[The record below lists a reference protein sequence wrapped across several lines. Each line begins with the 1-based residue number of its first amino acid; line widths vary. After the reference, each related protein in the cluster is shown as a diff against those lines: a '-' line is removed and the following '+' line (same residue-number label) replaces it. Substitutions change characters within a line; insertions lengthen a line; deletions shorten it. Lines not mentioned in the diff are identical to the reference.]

1 MFVALNRDTMRF
13 RGFVVGLVPHQ
24 EIMVSL
30 RCRLDLVLNVD
41 GLWCWGVHEYRHY
54 LAWGLKSAVFYES
67 PWVYICRTV
76 ELFSCWVLVV
86 FSLFCLIRFE
96 KYLLDL
102 LLYWNLLLL
111 SRSMRNFVFP
121 LIRSLSFILYF
132 LISQSTFSD
141 WKVSNEFSNSLI
153 WFLICLPVQYLF
165 YFNGSNMKWLYP
177 LKLLYWF
184 PKEALEK
191 CSENHLFPKR
201 ISKKSIHS

>member
-1 MFVALNRDTMRF
+1 MFVALSRDAMRF
-13 RGFVVGLVPHQ
+13 RGFVVGFVPHQ

-54 LAWGLKSAVFYES
+54 LAWGLKSAVFSS
-67 PWVYICRTV
+67 PWVYICWTV

-153 WFLICLPVQYLF
+153 LVSNLSSCSISFLF
-165 YFNGSNMKWLYP
+165 
-177 LKLLYWF
+177 
-184 PKEALEK
+184 
-191 CSENHLFPKR
+191 
-201 ISKKSIHS
+201 